1 VTLWAGTNQIA
12 SKADTMRLLFSTVF
26 VLCAWGATTLFAAE
40 HTTDSLETVKKSL
53 SDGKAVLLDV
63 REESEWNDGHLK
75 DAKLLPLSK
84 IKAGISADE
93 LTKLNLK
100 DKTIYCHCGAGVRAL
115 KAADELKKLGYEIRP
130 LKFGYADLLKEGFA
144 PAGK

>member
-1 VTLWAGTNQIA
+1 
-12 SKADTMRLLFSTVF
+12 MRLLISTVF
-26 VLCAWGATTLFAAE
+26 GLFMLNSSVMFSAE
-40 HTTDSLETVKKSL
+40 HTKDSLDMVKKSL
-53 SDGKAVLLDV
+53 SDGNAILLDV
-63 REESEWNDGHLK
+63 REESEWNEGHLK

-93 LTKLNLK
+93 LSKLKLK